1 MGAVP
6 LQAAD
11 PRVSPTTLDHHGR
24 TIRGW
29 QWEPADPASGA
40 SGAGASGAGASAA
53 DAPVVLLVHGF
64 SDSATGGRQLFVQ
77 TARHL
82 VARGAVVRSHDRL
95 GQGVSDGEF
104 ADITIRDEVD
114 QVVAMIRAADR
125 GQGVHVVAHSL
136 GAVESALAA
145 ARAPELVRT
154 LTLWSPAGVVVDDIT
169 VDDVIQGQPL
179 APVRERGWF
188 DFGGMVLG
196 AAFIED
202 VRADLDVYG
211 PVAGYTGPVDVVH
224 GTEDTIVPVSY
235 GRRYAELL
243 PGATLTVVDG
253 ADHGWSSVPFRERL
267 LEVLDARLGLA

>member
-6 LQAAD
+6 LRGDD
-11 PRVSPTTLDHHGR
+11 PRTTPTTLDHGGR

-29 QWEPADPASGA
+29 QWEPQDGT
-40 SGAGASGAGASAA
+40 AA

-64 SDSATGGRQLFVQ
+64 SSTALGGQQLFVQ

-114 QVVAMIRAADR
+114 QVVAMIDAADR

-145 ARAPELVRT
+145 AREPSRVRT

-169 VDDVIQGQPL
+169 EHDAIQGQPL

-188 DFGGMVLG
+188 DFGGMPLG
-196 AAFIED
+196 QAFVAD
-202 VRADLDVYG
+202 VQDGLDVYG
-211 PVAGYTGPVDVVH
+211 PVSGYTGPADVVH
-224 GTEDTIVPVSY
+224 GTEDAIVPVSY

-243 PGATLTVVDG
+243 PGARLTVVDG

-267 LEVLDARLGLA
+267 LALLDERLGLS